1 MTMGSAELSQRIRAS
16 LSIIGIRER
25 GDETLE
31 VGDQV
36 VVVVSMRSGQRCI
49 KRCKTASTAAGT
61 STILAK

>member
-1 MTMGSAELSQRIRAS
+1 MGSAELSQRIRAS

-36 VVVVSMRSGQRCI
+36 VVVEVMGSGQRSI
-49 KRCKTASTAAGT
+49 LRCEAANTAAGT